1 MSNGG
6 TCTPT
11 IVTARVTASP
21 SWMLGKYNCYAILL
35 NLTLLPSLMIL
46 LLPTLLLILLLML
59 LMLLLLLMVPALLL
73 MLMLSS
79 LAAAAPA
86 QAAFTVGAPACEL
99 TRISLTHHIG
109 F

>member
-1 MSNGG
+1 
-6 TCTPT
+6 
-11 IVTARVTASP
+11 
-21 SWMLGKYNCYAILL
+21 MLGKYNRYATLL
-35 NLTLLPSLMIL
+35 NLTLLP
-46 LLPTLLLILLLML
+46 TLLLLLLLMRLLLML
-59 LMLLLLLMVPALLL
+59 LVLLLMLPALLL

-79 LAAAAPA
+79 WAAAAPA